1 MLDIFDMFKKIK
13 IDLNKLQFR
22 WRKTNLFSLEKCLF
36 RQQVLC
42 GLIIFRNREKIKILL
57 HSADCMFKFIF

>member
-22 WRKTNLFSLEKCLF
+22 WRKTNLFSLEKCLSPAASF
-36 RQQVLC
+36 MWIDNFQKQ
-42 GLIIFRNREKIKILL
+42 GENQNTF
-57 HSADCMFKFIF
+57 A